1 LVFLL
6 RRNIIKIK
14 MPSIANKTMFMGST
28 GKFPFCTGVSGVW
41 LRPLRSAVQKFVL
54 AGNGPSEPPAG
65 TKTPNVP
72 GFLTV

>member
-1 LVFLL
+1 
-6 RRNIIKIK
+6 
-14 MPSIANKTMFMGST
+14 MFMGST

-41 LRPLRSAVQKFVL
+41 LRPLRSAMQMIVL

-72 GFLTV
+72 GFLPV